1 MSETV
6 VGRVLA
12 RRYRL
17 LSRIGSGG
25 MGTVWLARDE
35 VLDREVAV
43 KEVSIY
49 PGLSDDERDVLY
61 QRTQREARATARLSH
76 PGIVTVHDVVTEDG
90 RPWIVMEYVKAQ
102 SLQEIIELHGP
113 MRYEQVA
120 ELGRQLVGALRTAHA
135 AGILHRDVKPG
146 NVLLLREGR
155 EQRAVLTDFGI
166 AQMTGDVTLTKTG
179 LIMGSPAYIAPE
191 RAKGENVGPP
201 SDLWALGATLYAAVD
216 GSPPHQR
223 IDAMST
229 LGAVLTV
236 DPGPPRDGGPLS
248 PVLLGLMERDPA
260 RRMTA
265 ETAADL
271 LAQVASGKTVAVP
284 VLAADHTR
292 PDALPAAPLYSEG
305 ATPHTS
311 QPRPSRPGRG
321 LLVAIVLLVVVVV
334 ALGGLLVVRT
344 LGTSGRAAVAT
355 TAPVNKQTPV
365 NTGALAKSRQSPPS
379 KPPSKSPIPA
389 GWQQVTEAGFTLN
402 VPIGWTRMS
411 GTRGPIWKDPAS
423 GAFVQVDQTPWTGDP
438 AAHWRTWEAQVRKDG
453 KLRGFQAIVVRP
465 LDANTADVEFTYLT
479 KSQSMH
485 AVDRGVLVNGR
496 PYALFISIPDSEWTA
511 QAASRANLLA
521 SFHPQ

>member
-6 VGRVLA
+6 AERVLA
-12 RRYRL
+12 GRYRL
-17 LSRIGSGG
+17 LSRIGRGG

-49 PGLSDDERDVLY
+49 PGLSDSERDVLY
-61 QRTQREARATARLSH
+61 ERTQREARATARLSH

-135 AGILHRDVKPG
+135 AGILHRDVKPD

-166 AQMTGDVTLTKTG
+166 AQMTGDVTLTNTG
-179 LIMGSPAYIAPE
+179 LIIGSPAYIAPE
-191 RAKGENVGPP
+191 RAKGENAGPP

-216 GSPPHQR
+216 GKPPHQR
-223 IDAMST
+223 TDAMST
-229 LGAVLTV
+229 LGAVLTI
-236 DPGPPRDGGPLS
+236 DAGPPRNGGPLS

-271 LAQVASGKTVAVP
+271 LAQVAASGKTVAVAVP
-284 VLAADHTR
+284 AAADHTR
-292 PDALPAAPLYSEG
+292 PDAFPAAPLHSEG
-305 ATPHTS
+305 ATAHTT
-311 QPRPSRPGRG
+311 QPRPSQRRG
-321 LLVAIVLLVVVVV
+321 LLVAIGLLVVVVV
-334 ALGGLLVVRT
+334 ALGGLLVAHN
-344 LGTSGRAAVAT
+344 LGTSGPAAVGT
-355 TAPVNKQTPV
+355 PPPVH
-365 NTGALAKSRQSPPS
+365 TGSPANSLRSPLS
-379 KPPSKSPIPA
+379 KPPAKSPIPA
-389 GWQQVTEAGFTLN
+389 GWQQVTGAGFTLN

-411 GTRGPIWKDPAS
+411 GTRGPIWRDPAS

-438 AAHWRTWEAQVRKDG
+438 AAHWRTWEVQVRRDG
-453 KLRGFQAIVVRP
+453 KLRGFKAIGVQR

-479 KSQSMH
+479 SSQPMH

-496 PYALFISIPDSEWTA
+496 PYALFISIPDGEWAA
-511 QAASRANLLA
+511 QAASRDNLLT

>member
-6 VGRVLA
+6 AERVLA
-12 RRYRL
+12 GRYRL

-49 PGLSDDERDVLY
+49 PGLSDSERDVLY

-90 RPWIVMEYVKAQ
+90 RPWIVMEYVKAP
-102 SLQEIIELHGP
+102 SLQEIIDLYGP

-120 ELGRQLVGALRTAHA
+120 ELGQQLVSALRTAHA

-146 NVLLLREGR
+146 NVLLWREGR

-166 AQMTGDVTLTKTG
+166 AQMTGDATLTKTG

-201 SDLWALGATLYAAVD
+201 SDLWSLGATLYAAVD
-216 GSPPHQR
+216 GKPPHQR
-223 IDAMST
+223 TDAMST

-236 DPGPPRDGGPLS
+236 DAGPPRDGGPLS

-271 LAQVASGKTVAVP
+271 FAQVASGKTVAVP

-305 ATPHTS
+305 AIAHTTR
-311 QPRPSRPGRG
+311 PRPSRPGRG
-321 LLVAIVLLVVVVV
+321 LLAAIVLLVMVVV
-334 ALGGLLVVRT
+334 ALGGLLVVRS

-355 TAPVNKQTPV
+355 PAHVNSPTP
-365 NTGALAKSRQSPPS
+365 AKSQQSPPS
-379 KPPSKSPIPA
+379 KPPSKGPIPA

-402 VPIGWTRMS
+402 VPIGWTRTS
-411 GTRGPIWKDPAS
+411 SKRGPIWRDPAS
-423 GAFVQVDQTPWTGDP
+423 GAFVQVDKTPWAGDP
-438 AAHWRTWEAQVRKDG
+438 AAHWRTWEAQVHKDG
-453 KLRGFQAIVVRP
+453 KLPGFQAIGLPHR

-479 KSQSMH
+479 SSQPMH

-511 QAASRANLLA
+511 QAASRDNLLT

>member
-6 VGRVLA
+6 AERVLA
-12 RRYRL
+12 GRYRL
-17 LSRIGSGG
+17 LSRIGRGG

-35 VLDREVAV
+35 ILDREVAV

-49 PGLSDDERDVLY
+49 PGLSDGERDVLY

-120 ELGRQLVGALRTAHA
+120 ELGRQLLGALRTAHA

-146 NVLLLREGR
+146 NVLLWREGR

-166 AQMTGDVTLTKTG
+166 AQMTGDVALTKTG

-191 RAKGENVGPP
+191 RAKGENAGPP

-216 GSPPHQR
+216 GNPPHQR

-271 LAQVASGKTVAVP
+271 LAQVASGETFAVP

-292 PDALPAAPLYSEG
+292 PDTFPAAPLYSEG
-305 ATPHTS
+305 ATAHTT

-321 LLVAIVLLVVVVV
+321 LLVAIVVVVVV
-334 ALGGLLVVRT
+334 ALGGFLVVRS

-355 TAPVNKQTPV
+355 PAHV
-365 NTGALAKSRQSPPS
+365 NTPTPATSRGGLPP
-379 KPPSKSPIPA
+379 KPPSKGSIPA
-389 GWQQVTEAGFTLN
+389 GWQQVTGAGFTLN
-402 VPIGWTRMS
+402 VPIGWTRRS
-411 GTRGPIWKDPAS
+411 SSRGPIWRDPAS

-438 AAHWRTWEAQVRKDG
+438 AAHWRTWEAQVHKDG
-453 KLRGFQAIVVRP
+453 KLRGFQAIGMRR

-479 KSQSMH
+479 SSGPMH

-511 QAASRANLLA
+511 QAASRDNLLT

>member
-6 VGRVLA
+6 AERVLA
-12 RRYRL
+12 GRYRL
-17 LSRIGSGG
+17 LSRIGRGG

-49 PGLSDDERDVLY
+49 PGLSDSERDVLY

-102 SLQEIIELHGP
+102 SLQEIIELYGP

-120 ELGRQLVGALRTAHA
+120 EVGRQLVGALRTAHA

-146 NVLLLREGR
+146 NVLLWREGR

-216 GSPPHQR
+216 GRPPHQR
-223 IDAMST
+223 VDAMST

-248 PVLLGLMERDPA
+248 PVLLGLMERDPG

-292 PDALPAAPLYSEG
+292 PDAFPAAPLYSEG
-305 ATPHTS
+305 ATAHTT

-321 LLVAIVLLVVVVV
+321 LLVAIGLLVVVVV
-334 ALGGLLVVRT
+334 ALGGFLVVRG
-344 LGTSGRAAVAT
+344 LGTSGPAAVVTPA
-355 TAPVNKQTPV
+355 PV
-365 NTGALAKSRQSPPS
+365 NTGALVRSRQGTPS
-379 KPPSKSPIPA
+379 KPPAKSPIPA
-389 GWQQVTEAGFTLN
+389 GWQKVTGAGFTLN
-402 VPIGWTRMS
+402 VPIGWTRTS
-411 GTRGPIWKDPAS
+411 GTTWRDPAS

-438 AAHWRTWEAQVRKDG
+438 AAHWRTWEAQVPKSG
-453 KLRGFQAIVVRP
+453 KLRGFRAIGVTR

-479 KSQSMH
+479 SSHPMH

-511 QAASRANLLA
+511 QAASRDNLLT